1 MRIAS
6 VLATLAFLAL
16 FLAPKLALTDDVSGL
31 RSDQVFE
38 RRHHAEVTI
47 DRGHAT
53 VVVRRTVENLGA
65 RHDQVTFD
73 IDVPESAVAVALRTL
88 GRSEGRPLWFRGDL
102 LEAEQA
108 ARRYQEL
115 TGIGGYYPKDP
126 ALLSWR
132 AQGRLALQV
141 FPVPPRSRRPSST
154 TLELPTEYT
163 DGRDVLRLPRSMIP
177 DSERSLRRGRPGDGR
192 RRGRAPAAAS

>member
-1 MRIAS
+1 MRIAP
-6 VLATLAFLAL
+6 VLATLAFLASL
-16 FLAPKLALTDDVSGL
+16 LPPRTALTDDVSGL

-38 RRHHAEVTI
+38 RRHRAEVTI

-53 VVVRRTVENLGA
+53 VVIRRTVENLGQ

-73 IDVPESAVAVALRTL
+73 IRVPESAVAVALRTQGL
-88 GRSEGRPLWFRGDL
+88 SEGRPTWFRGDL

-132 AQGRLALQV
+132 AQGHLALQV
-141 FPVPPRSRRPSST
+141 FPVPPREKKT
-154 TLELPTEYT
+154 VEYTLELPTEYT
-163 DGRDVLRLPRSMIP
+163 HGRDVLRLPRSMLP
-177 DSERSLRRGRPGDGR
+177 S
-192 RRGRAPAAAS
+192 